1 MWERRFTVDVSSLV
15 LLHALYL
22 QIMYGDA
29 EKAPEDVKEKV
40 EKDVMERW
48 SLLKGM
54 TRERLYVSFA
64 SELASRNN

>member
-1 MWERRFTVDVSSLV
+1 MSSLV

-29 EKAPEDVKEKV
+29 GKASEEVKKKV
-40 EKDVMERW
+40 AKDVVDQW
-48 SLLKGM
+48 CLLKGM

>member
-1 MWERRFTVDVSSLV
+1 
-15 LLHALYL
+15 
-22 QIMYGDA
+22 MYGDA
-29 EKAPEDVKEKV
+29 EKASEDAKRNV

-48 SLLKGM
+48 SLLKGV

>member
-1 MWERRFTVDVSSLV
+1 MSSLV

-29 EKAPEDVKEKV
+29 EKASEEV
-40 EKDVMERW
+40 EKKVAKDVVDQW

>member
-1 MWERRFTVDVSSLV
+1 M
-15 LLHALYL
+15 YL

-29 EKAPEDVKEKV
+29 EKASEEVKKKV
-40 EKDVMERW
+40 AKDVVDQW

>member
-1 MWERRFTVDVSSLV
+1 MSSLV
-15 LLHALYL
+15 FLHALYL

-29 EKAPEDVKEKV
+29 EKASEDVKKKV
-40 EKDVMERW
+40 AKDVVDRW

>member
-1 MWERRFTVDVSSLV
+1 
-15 LLHALYL
+15 
-22 QIMYGDA
+22 MYGDA